1 MQHSKRQRRDYT
13 NPYMVSN
20 LMPVLVSIL
29 KSHAGLIAFPFIV
42 SSTRREIIQRNET
55 DSGMLFSLQ

>member
-13 NPYMVSN
+13 NPCMMAN
-20 LMPVLVSIL
+20 LIPVLVSIL

-55 DSGMLFSLQ
+55 DRGMLFSLQ